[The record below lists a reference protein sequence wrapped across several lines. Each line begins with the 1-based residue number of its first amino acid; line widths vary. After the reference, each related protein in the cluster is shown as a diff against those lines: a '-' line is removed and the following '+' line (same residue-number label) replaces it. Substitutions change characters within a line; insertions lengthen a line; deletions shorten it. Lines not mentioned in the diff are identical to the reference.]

1 MAREIGSVCKLCR
14 REGEKLYLK
23 GARCESAKCAIVKR
37 NYQPGQHSW
46 SRGRP
51 SDFGVRLREK
61 QKLKRFFGVTERS
74 FRLIFERAARL
85 PGNTGEH
92 MLILL
97 QQRLDHV
104 VLLCG
109 VTLSRRHSRQLIQHG
124 HVFVNGR
131 RCTIP
136 SACVRR
142 GDTITFAKREKIQ
155 KVLKEAHESRKG
167 ETVPGWLQFEEGSMT
182 AKIAELPKR
191 EHLEFPVDEQLV
203 VELMSR

>member
-51 SDFGVRLREK
+51 SNFGVRLREK

-92 MLILL
+92 MLIAL
-97 QQRLDHV
+97 QQRL
-104 VLLCG
+104 G
-109 VTLSRRHSRQLIQHG
+109 AGPPRRRHHLLEAREG
-124 HVFVNGR
+124 DEAPEGVPGGAARRGR
-131 RCTIP
+131 P
-136 SACVRR
+136 ELAAVRR
-142 GDTITFAKREKIQ
+142 
-155 KVLKEAHESRKG
+155 
-167 ETVPGWLQFEEGSMT
+167 
-182 AKIAELPKR
+182 EL
-191 EHLEFPVDEQLV
+191 V
-203 VELMSR
+203 

>member
-51 SDFGVRLREK
+51 SNFGVRLREK
-61 QKLKRFFGVTERS
+61 QKLKRFFGITERS
-74 FRLIFERAARL
+74 FRLVFERAARL

-92 MLILL
+92 LIKLL
-97 QQRLDHV
+97 QARLDHV
-104 VLLCG
+104 IQLAG
-109 VTLSRRHSRQLIQHG
+109 FALSRRHARQLIQHG
-124 HVFVNGR
+124 HVYVNGR
-131 RCTIP
+131 RCNIP
-136 SACVRR
+136 SAAVRQ
-142 GDTITFAKREKIQ
+142 GDTLSFSKREAIVKHLNEC
-155 KVLKEAHESRKG
+155 KESRKG
-167 ETVPGWLQFEEGSMT
+167 ESVPGWLQLDEGAMQV
-182 AKIAELPKR
+182 KVAEMPKR

>member
-1 MAREIGSVCKLCR
+1 MSREIGSVCKLCR
-14 REGEKLYLK
+14 REGEKLFLK

-51 SDFGVRLREK
+51 SDYGVRLREK

-97 QQRLDHV
+97 QQRIDNV
-104 VLLCG
+104 IQLCG
-109 VTLSRRHSRQLIQHG
+109 VALSRRHARQLIQHG
-124 HVFVNGR
+124 HVFMNGR
-131 RCTIP
+131 RCNIP
-136 SACVRR
+136 SALVRR
-142 GDTITFAKREKIQ
+142 GDTITFSKREKVI
-155 KVLKEAHESRKG
+155 KHLKECHEARKG
-167 ETVPGWLQFEEGSMT
+167 DSTPAWLQFDEPSFT
-182 AKIAELPKR
+182 ARVAELPKR
-191 EHLEFPVDEQLV
+191 EHLEFPIDEQLV

>member
-1 MAREIGSVCKLCR
+1 MARETGSVCKLCR

-51 SDFGVRLREK
+51 SNFGVRLREK
-61 QKLKRFFGVTERS
+61 QKLKRFFGVSETS
-74 FRLIFERAARL
+74 FRLVFERAARL

-92 MLILL
+92 LIKLL
-97 QQRLDHV
+97 LQRLDHV
-104 VLLCG
+104 VQLAG
-109 VTLSRRHSRQLIQHG
+109 ISLSRRHARQLIQHG

-131 RCTIP
+131 RCNIP
-136 SACVRR
+136 SANVRQ
-142 GDTITFAKREKIQ
+142 GDTLSFSKREKVV
-155 KVLKEAHESRKG
+155 KHLKESQESRKG
-167 ETVPGWLQFEEGSMT
+167 ESVPSWLQLDEAAMT
-182 AKIAELPKR
+182 VHVAELPKR

>member
-14 REGEKLYLK
+14 REGEKLFLK

-51 SDFGVRLREK
+51 SNYGVRLREK

-74 FRLIFERAARL
+74 FRLVFGRAARL
-85 PGNTGEH
+85 PGNTGAHLLE
-92 MLILL
+92 LL
-97 QQRLDHV
+97 QRRLDHV
-104 VLLCG
+104 VQLAG
-109 VTLSRRHSRQLIQHG
+109 ISLSRRHARQLIHHG

-131 RCTIP
+131 RCNVP
-136 SACVRR
+136 SAAVRQ
-142 GDTITFAKREKIQ
+142 GDSVTFSRREKVA
-155 KVLKEAHESRKG
+155 KLLKECQESRKG
-167 ETVPGWLQFEEGSMT
+167 ESVPGWLQVDEPSLT
-182 AKIAELPKR
+182 VKVAELPKR
-191 EHLEFPVDEQLV
+191 EHLEFPIDEQLV

>member
-1 MAREIGSVCKLCR
+1 MARETGSVCKLCR

-51 SDFGVRLREK
+51 SNFGVRLREK
-61 QKLKRFFGVTERS
+61 QKLKRFFGISETA
-74 FRLIFERAARL
+74 FRLIFNRAARL

-92 MLILL
+92 LIKLL

-104 VLLCG
+104 VQLAG
-109 VTLSRRHSRQLIQHG
+109 ISLSRRHARQLIQHG

-131 RCTIP
+131 RCNIP
-136 SACVRR
+136 SANVRQ
-142 GDTITFAKREKIQ
+142 GDTLTFSKREKVV
-155 KVLKEAHESRKG
+155 KHLKESQESRKG
-167 ETVPGWLQFEEGSMT
+167 ESVPSWLQLDEASMT
-182 AKIAELPKR
+182 VRVAELPKR

>member
-51 SDFGVRLREK
+51 SDYGVRLREK

-104 VLLCG
+104 VQLVG
-109 VTLSRRHSRQLIQHG
+109 VSHSRRHSRQLIQHG

-131 RCTIP
+131 RCTVP

-142 GDTITFAKREKIQ
+142 GDTITFAKREKVQ
-155 KVLKEAHESRKG
+155 KLIKECNESRKG
-167 ETVPGWLQFEEGSMT
+167 ESVPSWLQFDEASLT
-182 AKIAELPKR
+182 AKVAELPKR
-191 EHLEFPVDEQLV
+191 ENLEFPVDEQLV

>member
-1 MAREIGSVCKLCR
+1 MARQIGSVCKLCR

-51 SDFGVRLREK
+51 SDFGVRVREK
-61 QKLKRFFGVTERS
+61 QKLKRFFGVSERA
-74 FRLIFERAARL
+74 FRLVFERAARL

-104 VLLCG
+104 LQLLG
-109 VTLSRRHSRQLIQHG
+109 LALLRRHSRQLVVHG

-131 RCTIP
+131 RCNIP
-136 SACVRR
+136 SALVRR
-142 GDTITFAKREKIQ
+142 GDTIAVTQREKVR
-155 KVLKEAHESRKG
+155 KVVKECLESRKG
-167 ETVPGWLQFEEGSMT
+167 EAVPPWLQFDDTTMT
-182 AKIAELPKR
+182 AKVAELPTR

>member
-51 SDFGVRLREK
+51 SDYGVRMREK

-74 FRLIFERAARL
+74 FRLVFERAARL

-104 VLLCG
+104 LQLVGLA
-109 VTLSRRHSRQLIQHG
+109 LSRRHARQLIVHG
-124 HVFVNGR
+124 HVYVNGH
-131 RCTIP
+131 RCNIA
-136 SACVRR
+136 SALVRR
-142 GDTITFAKREKIQ
+142 GDTVSVTQR
-155 KVLKEAHESRKG
+155 
-167 ETVPGWLQFEEGSMT
+167 
-182 AKIAELPKR
+182 
-191 EHLEFPVDEQLV
+191 
-203 VELMSR
+203 

>member
-1 MAREIGSVCKLCR
+1 MARCIGSVCKLCR
-14 REGEKLYLK
+14 REGEKLFLK

-51 SDFGVRLREK
+51 SNFGVRLREK

-74 FRLIFERAARL
+74 FRLVFERAARL

-92 MLILL
+92 ILTLL

-104 VLLCG
+104 IFLCG
-109 VTLSRRHSRQLIQHG
+109 VTLSRRHARQLITHG
-124 HVFVNGR
+124 HVYVNGR
-131 RCTIP
+131 RCSVA
-136 SACVRR
+136 SALVKR
-142 GDTITFAKREKIQ
+142 GDAITFSKREKIV
-155 KVLKEAHESRKG
+155 KHLKECQESRKG
-167 ETVPGWLQFEEGSMT
+167 DAIPSWLQFDEAAFT
-182 AKIAELPKR
+182 ARVAELPKR
-191 EHLEFPVDEQLV
+191 ENLEFPVDEQLV

>member
-1 MAREIGSVCKLCR
+1 MARETGSVCKLCR

-51 SDFGVRLREK
+51 SNFGVRLREK
-61 QKLKRFFGVTERS
+61 QKLKRYFGVSETS
-74 FRLIFERAARL
+74 FRLVFERAARL

-92 MLILL
+92 LIKLL
-97 QQRLDHV
+97 LQRLDHV
-104 VLLCG
+104 VQLAG
-109 VTLSRRHSRQLIQHG
+109 ISLSRRHARQLIQHG

-131 RCTIP
+131 RCNIP
-136 SACVRR
+136 SANVRQ
-142 GDTITFAKREKIQ
+142 GDTLSFSKREKVV
-155 KVLKEAHESRKG
+155 KHLKEAQESRKG
-167 ETVPGWLQFEEGSMT
+167 ESVPSWLQLDEAAMT
-182 AKIAELPKR
+182 VRVAELPKR

>member
-1 MAREIGSVCKLCR
+1 MARETGSVCKLCR

-51 SDFGVRLREK
+51 SNFGVRLREK
-61 QKLKRFFGVTERS
+61 QKLKRYFGVSETS
-74 FRLIFERAARL
+74 FRLVFDRAARL

-92 MLILL
+92 LIKLL
-97 QQRLDHV
+97 LQRLDHV
-104 VLLCG
+104 VQLAG
-109 VTLSRRHSRQLIQHG
+109 ISLSRRHARQLIQHG

-131 RCTIP
+131 RCNIP
-136 SACVRR
+136 SANVRQ
-142 GDTITFAKREKIQ
+142 GDTLSFSKREKVV
-155 KVLKEAHESRKG
+155 KHLKEAQESRKG
-167 ETVPGWLQFEEGSMT
+167 ESVPSWLQLDEAAMT
-182 AKIAELPKR
+182 VRVAELPKR

>member
-51 SDFGVRLREK
+51 SDYGVRLREK

-104 VLLCG
+104 VQLCG
-109 VTLSRRHSRQLIQHG
+109 VTMSRRHARQLIQHG

-136 SACVRR
+136 SAVVRR
-142 GDTITFAKREKIQ
+142 GDTVTFAGREKIQ
-155 KVLKEAHESRKG
+155 KLLKECHEARKG
-167 ETVPGWLQFEEGSMT
+167 EAVPSWLQFDEGSLT
-182 AKIAELPKR
+182 AKVAELPKR
-191 EHLEFPVDEQLV
+191 ENLEFPVDEQLV

>member
-1 MAREIGSVCKLCR
+1 MARCIGSVCKLCR
-14 REGEKLYLK
+14 REGEKLFLK

-51 SDFGVRLREK
+51 SNFGVRLREK

-104 VLLCG
+104 IHLCG
-109 VTLSRRHSRQLIQHG
+109 VTLSRRHSRQLITHG
-124 HVFVNGR
+124 HIFVNGR
-131 RCTIP
+131 RCNIA
-136 SACVRR
+136 SALVRR
-142 GDTITFAKREKIQ
+142 GDSITFSTREKVR
-155 KVLKEAHESRKG
+155 KHLKECQEARRG
-167 ETVPGWLQFEEGSMT
+167 EAIPSWLQFDENAFM
-182 AKIAELPKR
+182 AKVAELPKR
-191 EHLEFPVDEQLV
+191 ENLEFPVDEQLV

>member
-51 SDFGVRLREK
+51 SDYGVRLREK

-97 QQRLDHV
+97 QQRLDNV
-104 VLLCG
+104 VQLVG
-109 VTLSRRHSRQLIQHG
+109 VALSRRHARQLIQHG
-124 HVFVNGR
+124 HVYVNGR
-131 RCTIP
+131 RCNIP
-136 SACVRR
+136 SALVRR
-142 GDTITFAKREKIQ
+142 GDTITFSKRDKIT
-155 KVLKEAHESRKG
+155 KHLKECHEARRG
-167 ETVPGWLQFEEGSMT
+167 DACPAWLQFDEAAFT
-182 AKIAELPKR
+182 AKVAELPKR
-191 EHLEFPVDEQLV
+191 EHLEFPIDEQLV

>member
-1 MAREIGSVCKLCR
+1 MARETGSVCKLCR

-51 SDFGVRLREK
+51 SNFGVRLREK
-61 QKLKRFFGVTERS
+61 QKLKRFFGISETS
-74 FRLIFERAARL
+74 FRLVFERAARL

-92 MLILL
+92 LIKLL
-97 QQRLDHV
+97 LQRLDHV
-104 VLLCG
+104 VQLAG
-109 VTLSRRHSRQLIQHG
+109 ISLSRRHARQLIQHG

-131 RCTIP
+131 RCNIP
-136 SACVRR
+136 SANVRQ
-142 GDTITFAKREKIQ
+142 GDTLSFSKREKVV
-155 KVLKEAHESRKG
+155 KHLKEAQESRKG
-167 ETVPGWLQFEEGSMT
+167 ESVPSWLQLDEAAMT
-182 AKIAELPKR
+182 VRVAELPKR

>member
-1 MAREIGSVCKLCR
+1 MARETGSVCKLCR
-14 REGEKLYLK
+14 REGEKLFLK

-51 SDFGVRLREK
+51 SDYGVRLREK

-97 QQRLDHV
+97 QQRLDNV
-104 VLLCG
+104 VQLCG
-109 VTLSRRHSRQLIQHG
+109 AALSRRHARQLIQHG

-131 RCTIP
+131 RCDIP
-136 SACVRR
+136 SALVRR
-142 GDTITFAKREKIQ
+142 GDTITFVKREKIV
-155 KVLKEAHESRKG
+155 KHIKECCEARRG
-167 ETVPGWLQFEEGSMT
+167 DAVPSWLQFDEATLT
-182 AKIAELPKR
+182 AKVAELPKR
-191 EHLEFPVDEQLV
+191 ENLEFPVDEQLV

>member
-51 SDFGVRLREK
+51 SNFGVRLREK
-61 QKLKRFFGVTERS
+61 QKLKRFFGISERA
-74 FRLIFERAARL
+74 FRLVFERASRL

-92 MLILL
+92 LIKLL
-97 QQRLDHV
+97 QARLDHV
-104 VLLCG
+104 VQLAG
-109 VTLSRRHSRQLIQHG
+109 IALSRRHSRQLIQHG

-131 RCTIP
+131 RCNIP
-136 SACVRR
+136 SANVRQ
-142 GDTITFAKREKIQ
+142 GDTLSFSRREKIAQ
-155 KVLKEAHESRKG
+155 LLKECTESRKG
-167 ETVPGWLQFEEGSMT
+167 DAVPGWLQVDGPSMT
-182 AKIAELPKR
+182 VKVAELPKR

>member
-85 PGNTGEH
+85 PGNTGER

-97 QQRLDHV
+97 QQRLDNAV
-104 VLLCG
+104 QLLG
-109 VTLSRRHSRQLIQHG
+109 VALSRRHARQLIQHG
-124 HVFVNGR
+124 HVLVNGR
-131 RCTIP
+131 RCDIP
-136 SACVRR
+136 SALVRR
-142 GDTITFAKREKIQ
+142 GDTITFSKREKIV
-155 KVLKEAHESRKG
+155 KHLKECHEARKG
-167 ETVPGWLQFEEGSMT
+167 DPVPPWIQFDEATLT
-182 AKIAELPKR
+182 ARIAELPKR

>member
-109 VTLSRRHSRQLIQHG
+109 VTLSRRHARQLIQHG
-124 HVFVNGR
+124 HVFMNGR

-167 ETVPGWLQFEEGSMT
+167 ETVPGWLQF
-182 AKIAELPKR
+182 
-191 EHLEFPVDEQLV
+191 
-203 VELMSR
+203 

>member
-51 SDFGVRLREK
+51 SNYGVRLREK
-61 QKLKRFFGVTERS
+61 QKLKRFFGITERT
-74 FRLIFERAARL
+74 FRLVFARAARL

-92 MLILL
+92 LLKLL
-97 QQRLDHV
+97 QTRLDHV
-104 VLLCG
+104 LQLAG
-109 VTLSRRHSRQLIQHG
+109 ISLSRRHARQLIQHG

-131 RCTIP
+131 RCNIP
-136 SACVRR
+136 SAGVRQ
-142 GDTITFAKREKIQ
+142 GDAITFSRREKVMQ
-155 KVLKEAHESRKG
+155 LLKECSESRKG
-167 ETVPGWLQFEEGSMT
+167 ETVPGWLQFDEPSFSV
-182 AKIAELPKR
+182 KVAEMPKR